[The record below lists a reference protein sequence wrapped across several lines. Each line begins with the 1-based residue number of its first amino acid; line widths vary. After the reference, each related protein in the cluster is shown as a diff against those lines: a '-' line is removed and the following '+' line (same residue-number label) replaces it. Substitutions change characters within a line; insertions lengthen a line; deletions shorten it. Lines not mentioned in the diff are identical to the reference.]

1 MRVTCELYGPFR
13 DPVGEKSLEREVPTD
28 ATVRDVFDALADEY
42 PALRDGLFDDG
53 EFADSVTVLR
63 NGRNVTL
70 QCGAETPVAVGDV
83 LSVSPAVE
91 GG

>member
-13 DPVGEKSLEREVPTD
+13 DPVGKKSLEREVSAG
-28 ATVRDVFDALADEY
+28 ATVRDVFAALADEY

-53 EFADSVTVLR
+53 EFADSVVVLR
-63 NGRNVTL
+63 NGRNVTH
-70 QCGAETPVAVGDV
+70 QRGAETPVTDGDV
-83 LSVSPAVE
+83 LSAAPTVD